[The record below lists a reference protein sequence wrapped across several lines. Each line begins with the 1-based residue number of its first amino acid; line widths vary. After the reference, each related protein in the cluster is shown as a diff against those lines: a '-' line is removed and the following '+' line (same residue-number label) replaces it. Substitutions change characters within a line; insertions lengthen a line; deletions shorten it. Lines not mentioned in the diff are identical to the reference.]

1 MVSSIGSGGFSASAI
16 AQQRQ
21 QIFQRADTNG
31 DGKVDASEL
40 ENDLKSNAPTDAPQ
54 GVSGSAPTSAEI
66 LSQLDSDGDGSLSE
80 EEFAKASPP
89 PPPPGGKFDSSTAS
103 TLLSAQED
111 ATNAL
116 LKLFE
121 KSDANGD
128 GEVTEDEFTSYIND
142 AVDDE
147 ELSASE
153 TFAKAVSQ
161 LFQSQDTNGDGVV
174 NALDTQSS
182 TSDNSSSSNASDTA
196 TAEAA

>member
-89 PPPPGGKFDSSTAS
+89 PPPGSKFDSSTAS

-153 TFAKAVSQ
+153 SFAKAVSQ

-174 NALDTQSS
+174 NALDTPSS
-182 TSDNSSSSNASDTA
+182 ASDSSSSEANDTA
-196 TAEAA
+196 AAAA